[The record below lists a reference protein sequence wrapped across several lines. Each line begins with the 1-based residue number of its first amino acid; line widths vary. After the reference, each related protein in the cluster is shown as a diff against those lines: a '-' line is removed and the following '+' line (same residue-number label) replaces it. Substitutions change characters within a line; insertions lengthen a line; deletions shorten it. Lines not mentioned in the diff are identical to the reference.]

1 MTFTLILCGATCLF
15 MILSIFLYPTVKV
28 GKLHLDSYVLAAL
41 TGALVLLCSG
51 RVSFGHILEKMT
63 ENSAVNPLKI
73 LCLFLSM
80 TFLSVFLDELGFF
93 SFLAVFW
100 SVLAAFSV
108 VSTVFTVFSS
118 ITSRPLLIRI
128 TLFPCVTY
136 VSCRICSTSQ
146 SPCGQD
152 EFSYPQSCCSYAA
165 CILYMPV

>member
-93 SFLAVFW
+93 SFLAVKALEKSGTNQKKLFFY
-100 SVLAAFSV
+100 LYFCNTAQ
-108 VSTVFTVFSS
+108 SS
-118 ITSRPLLIRI
+118 
-128 TLFPCVTY
+128 
-136 VSCRICSTSQ
+136 
-146 SPCGQD
+146 
-152 EFSYPQSCCSYAA
+152 
-165 CILYMPV
+165 